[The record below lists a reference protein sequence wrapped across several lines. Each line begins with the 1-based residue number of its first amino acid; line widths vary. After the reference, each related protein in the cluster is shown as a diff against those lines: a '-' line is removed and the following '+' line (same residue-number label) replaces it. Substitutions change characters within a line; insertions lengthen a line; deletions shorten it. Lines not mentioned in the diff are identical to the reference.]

1 MTNPKAEIAMVRA
14 SADALRHAIGARFLG
29 QQGVVDELLVAIVAG
44 GHALVEGAPGTG
56 KTTLARAL
64 AEASELEFK
73 RVQCTPDL
81 LPIDVLG
88 ARLPD
93 GAGWR
98 FEQGPIFANLV
109 LADEL
114 NRATP
119 RTQAAFLEAMAEGQ
133 VTMHGRT
140 YALPRPFV
148 VVATQNPQ
156 ESEGTYPLPEA
167 QLDRFLLRI
176 DVPFPAEDEL
186 ATILATTSGAQDAS
200 SGVVLPRER
209 LLAARALVREIV
221 VPPLLVEL
229 AARLVRATHPELV
242 EAPEEVRRLVRHG
255 ASPRAGRDLLLA
267 ARAWALLAG
276 RLHATQADLERV
288 AKPVLR
294 HRLALSFE
302 GQAAGA
308 RADDLVEAAWKRATA
323 GSRT

>member
-1 MTNPKAEIAMVRA
+1 MTNPEAEIAKVREDA
-14 SADALRHAIGARFLG
+14 EALRRAIGSRFLG
-29 QQGVVDELLVAIVAG
+29 QRLVVDELLVAIVAG

-64 AEASELEFK
+64 AEGCALDFR

-88 ARLPD
+88 ARLPE
-93 GAGWR
+93 GGGWR
-98 FEQGPIFANLV
+98 FEPGPIFANLV

-133 VTMHGRT
+133 VTIHGGTR
-140 YALPRPFV
+140 ALPQPFV

-176 DVPFPAEDEL
+176 DVPFPAGDEL
-186 ATILATTSGAQDAS
+186 ATIIAASSGAQAVA
-200 SGVVLPRER
+200 SGVVLPKER
-209 LLAARALVREIV
+209 LLAAREIVREIV
-221 VPPLLVEL
+221 VPPRLVEL
-229 AARLVRATHPELV
+229 AARLVRATHPDLV
-242 EAPEEVRRLVRHG
+242 EAPDEVRRAVRHG

-267 ARAWALLAG
+267 ARAWALLSG
-276 RLHATQADLERV
+276 RMHATQADLERV

-308 RADDLVEAAWKRATA
+308 QADQLVEAAWKHATSD
-323 GSRT
+323 SRP

>member
-1 MTNPKAEIAMVRA
+1 MTNPQAQIAQVRA
-14 SADALRHAIGARFLG
+14 DADALRRAIGARFLG
-29 QQGVVDELLVAIVAG
+29 QHAVVDELLVAIVAG

-64 AEASELEFK
+64 AEGCELDFR

-88 ARLPD
+88 ARLPE
-93 GAGWR
+93 GGGWR
-98 FEQGPIFANLV
+98 FEPGPIFAHLV

-133 VTMHGRT
+133 VTIHGATR
-140 YALPRPFV
+140 ALPQPFV

-167 QLDRFLLRI
+167 QLDRFLVRI

-186 ATILATTSGAQDAS
+186 ATILATTSGAQSAPT
-200 SGVVLPRER
+200 GVALPRER

-221 VPPLLVEL
+221 VPPSLVEL

-242 EAPEEVRRLVRHG
+242 EAPEDVRRAVRHG

-267 ARAWALLAG
+267 ARALALLSG
-276 RLHATQADLERV
+276 RMHATQADLERV
-288 AKPVLR
+288 SKPVLR

-308 RADDLVEAAWKRATA
+308 RADQLVEAAWKRAA
-323 GSRT
+323 SESRA